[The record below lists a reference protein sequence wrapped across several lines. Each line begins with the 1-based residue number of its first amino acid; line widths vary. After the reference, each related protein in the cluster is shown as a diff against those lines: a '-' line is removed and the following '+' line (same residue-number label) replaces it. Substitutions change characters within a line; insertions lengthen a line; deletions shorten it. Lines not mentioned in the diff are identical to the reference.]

1 MIINAENLKKAR
13 KEAKLSQEML
23 SELLGVSRQTI
34 ISYEKGGEIPETK
47 LNRIKQ
53 IFNEMSNNLHIDVK
67 EIELNSKESLLKD
80 NIASVDTSNPIY
92 EVIPV
97 PEDDYMVVEFE
108 DLEAAAGKLGGNDIT
123 VLPERKKRLVPREYA
138 KGSYLV
144 VKVYGD
150 SMNDQTYRSILN
162 GDEILIKQ
170 YFDFIENLPIRNKLF
185 VIVTDDGSRVV
196 KQIKEVDKKNK
207 KIICHSFN
215 PIWEDYP
222 VYFDQITQ
230 IFTVEKKVKSNIFF

>member
-1 MIINAENLKKAR
+1 MKNFKTLRESLN
-13 KEAKLSQEML
+13 LSQQ
-23 SELLGVSRQTI
+23 ELAEKLGVHYRTI
-34 ISYEKGGEIPETK
+34 QNWEKGSKIPESKIEFVKNFFENYTHNNVHYEKEI
-47 LNRIKQ
+47 RQ
-53 IFNEMSNNLHIDVK
+53 IG
-67 EIELNSKESLLKD
+67 LNSEESLLKK
-80 NIASVDTSNPIY
+80 NIASLDESKPIY
-92 EVIPV
+92 EVVQV
-97 PEDDYMVVEFE
+97 PEDDYMMVEFE
-108 DLEAAAGKLGGNDIT
+108 NLETAAGKLGGNDIT

-144 VKVYGD
+144 VRVYGD

-196 KQIKEVDKKNK
+196 KQIKKVDKKNK

-215 PIWEDYP
+215 PLWDDYEINF
-222 VYFDQITQ
+222 YEITQ